1 MFSFTDRCLVIKTA
15 IASTP
20 LDPRALITISFFKY
34 KNMASFETLYS
45 LIVSID
51 QNQLLIHPY
60 IVEIIDLQLF
70 KLSLVLGSNGD
81 TYNVT
86 Y

>member
-1 MFSFTDRCLVIKTA
+1 
-15 IASTP
+15 
-20 LDPRALITISFFKY
+20 
-34 KNMASFETLYS
+34 MASFETLYS
-45 LIVSID
+45 LMVSID

-86 Y
+86 C